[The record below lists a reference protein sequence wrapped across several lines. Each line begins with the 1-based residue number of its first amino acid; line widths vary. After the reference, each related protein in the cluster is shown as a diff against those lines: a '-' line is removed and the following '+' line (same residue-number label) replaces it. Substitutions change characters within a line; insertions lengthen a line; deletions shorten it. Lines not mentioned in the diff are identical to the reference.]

1 MINATIIRN
10 LKNAYYVNQI
20 GDKKYNGPEYVTDYE
35 TVGVIDRGIKAR
47 PVDFYTFLAREEI
60 VLLDLAEL
68 S

>member
-1 MINATIIRN
+1 MFMIRHWLTR
-10 LKNAYYVNQI
+10 I
-20 GDKKYNGPEYVTDYE
+20 GDKKYNDPKYVTDYE